1 MEADLVVVPWRTPGL
16 SLEVIRRKVIT
27 VSMEGMGRSGS
38 LCLKYNRGAYER
50 LKQERRTM
58 AGATC
63 SWCVAIT
70 HQMLS
75 EIKFLGVTLGILE
88 VLSH

>member
-1 MEADLVVVPWRTPGL
+1 MEVDLVAVPWRTPGL

-58 AGATC
+58 AGATWWRC
-63 SWCVAIT
+63 G
-70 HQMLS
+70 
-75 EIKFLGVTLGILE
+75 GVGRQLAR
-88 VLSH
+88 

>member
-1 MEADLVVVPWRTPGL
+1 M
-16 SLEVIRRKVIT
+16 SLEVVRRKVIT

-38 LCLKYNRGAYER
+38 LCLKYNRGVYAW
-50 LKQERRTM
+50 LNQERKNM

-63 SWCVAIT
+63 SWCVVIT
-70 HQMLS
+70 HQILS
-75 EIKFLGVTLGILE
+75 EIKFLGVTLGIPE